1 MITVEIN
8 EEEITRALARV
19 SAALTDMTPL
29 MQDIGDLMVDSTR
42 ENFKDGTDPDGNPWA
57 PKSATTLEAYRRRGD
72 GQPTR
77 PLIGPSRTLSTTIN
91 AEPST
96 DRVAWGSNVIQ
107 AAVMQ
112 FGAGAGEFGAR
123 AGLDKNGREFF
134 MPIPWGAIP
143 ARPYL
148 GVGQGDTDA
157 IIATIEEYL
166 DSAAGQ

>member
-1 MITVEIN
+1 MITVKIN

-29 MQDIGDLMVDSTR
+29 MQGIGEFMVESTNQ
-42 ENFKDGTDPDGNPWA
+42 NFRDGTDPDGTPWA
-57 PKSATTLEAYRRRGD
+57 PKSPATLEAYRRRGD

-77 PLIGPSRTLSTTIN
+77 PLIGTSKALSTTIN
-91 AEPST
+91 AEPSA

-112 FGAGAGEFGAR
+112 FGAEAGEFGAR

-148 GVGQGDTDA
+148 GVGDEDTDA
-157 IIATIEEYL
+157 IVATIEEYL
-166 DSAAGQ
+166 ESAAGQ